1 MFPQRHPSTHHA
13 APCPETR
20 ELLARLDRAGIRYER
35 VAYAEALRS
44 DLPLFLYREG
54 DTTNPV
60 R

>member
-20 ELLARLDRAGIRYER
+20 ELLARLDRAGITYER
-35 VAYAEALRS
+35 VTYAEALRS
-44 DLPLFLYREG
+44 DEPMFLYRG
-54 DTTNPV
+54 DTTNPA